1 MADDVVRVGLIG
13 AGRNT
18 RDRHLPGFQK
28 VAGVDVV
35 AVANR
40 SRQSGQQVADSFNI
54 PRVYDN
60 WRELL
65 EDPEIDAVCIGTWP
79 YVHSTLTVAT
89 LEKGKHVLCEARMAT
104 SAADARAMLD
114 ASLAHPGLVAQIVP
128 SPTTF
133 KVDGLLMK
141 LIADGYLGDLKAVE
155 LQALGTG
162 FVDTD
167 SPLHWRQDRSL
178 SGYNIL
184 NMGIWYEAMIRWTGP
199 AAKVMA
205 MTSVNVPRRQD
216 DAGDWQS
223 VTIPDHVDVL
233 CELARGAQA
242 HLRISAVTGLSPGSE
257 VWLYGSEGTLY
268 LDQRQNVFGGKRGD
282 SQLSEI
288 PNPAEGQ
295 HYWRV
300 EEEFI
305 SAIRGQEPITRT
317 PFSVGVQYMEFT
329 EAVTRSAQTGQ
340 AVALPL

>member
-1 MADDVVRVGLIG
+1 
-13 AGRNT
+13 
-18 RDRHLPGFQK
+18 
-28 VAGVDVV
+28 
-35 AVANR
+35 
-40 SRQSGQQVADSFNI
+40 
-54 PRVYDN
+54 
-60 WRELL
+60 
-65 EDPEIDAVCIGTWP
+65 
-79 YVHSTLTVAT
+79 
-89 LEKGKHVLCEARMAT
+89 
-104 SAADARAMLD
+104 MLD
-114 ASLAHPGLVAQIVP
+114 ASKTKPHLVTQIVP

-133 KVDGLLMK
+133 KVDRLLQRM
-141 LIADGYLGDLKAVE
+141 ISDGYLGELLAVE
-155 LQALGTG
+155 VQVLGPD
-162 FVDTD
+162 FVDNS
-167 SPLHWRQDRSL
+167 SPMHWRQDRSL

-184 NMGIWYEAMIRWTGP
+184 SMGIWYEAMIRWTGP
-199 AAKVMA
+199 ASRVMA

-216 DAGDWQS
+216 DAGNWQS

-268 LDQRQNVFGGKRGD
+268 VDQRQNVFGGKRGD

-288 PNPAEGQ
+288 PNPAEAQ

-305 SAIRGQEPITRT
+305 SAIRGQEQITRT
-317 PFSVGVQYMEFT
+317 PFSVGIQYMEFT

>member
-28 VAGVDVV
+28 VDGVEIV

-65 EDPEIDAVCIGTWP
+65 DDPEIDAVCIGTWP
-79 YVHSTLTVAT
+79 YMHRTLTVAT
-89 LEKGKHVLCEARMAT
+89 LEKGKHVLCEARMAA
-104 SAADARAMLD
+104 SVADARAMLD
-114 ASLAHPGLVAQIVP
+114 ASLASPGLVAQIVP

-141 LIADGYLGDLKAVE
+141 LIADGYLGDLLAVE

-167 SPLHWRQDRSL
+167 SPMHWRQDRSL
-178 SGYNIL
+178 SGFNIM
-184 NMGIWYEAMIRWTGP
+184 NMGIWYEAMIRWAGP
-199 AAKVMA
+199 ATKVMA
-205 MTSVNVPRRQD
+205 MTQVNVPWRQD
-216 DAGDWQS
+216 DVGNSQS

-233 CELARGAQA
+233 CELSKGAQA
-242 HLRISAVTGLSPGSE
+242 HLRISSVTGLSPGSE

-268 LDQRQNVFGGKRGD
+268 VDQRQNVFGGKRGD

-288 PNPAEGQ
+288 PNPQEGQ
-295 HYWRV
+295 QYWRV

-305 SAIRGQEPITRT
+305 SAIRGQEQVTRT
-317 PFSVGVQYMEFT
+317 PFSVGVHYMEFT